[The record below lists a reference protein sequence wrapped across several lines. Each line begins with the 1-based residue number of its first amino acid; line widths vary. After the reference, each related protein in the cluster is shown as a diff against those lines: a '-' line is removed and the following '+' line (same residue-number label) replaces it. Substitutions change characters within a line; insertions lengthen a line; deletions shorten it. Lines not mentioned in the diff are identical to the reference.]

1 MDLCT
6 LAERV
11 AEKYDPDE
19 LVDLLRLTSKDLLR
33 AFPHRLALL
42 RDTSFASECYWEHE
56 EEGEDNEDE

>member
-6 LAERV
+6 LKERV

-19 LVDLLRLTSKDLLR
+19 LVDLLRLTSEDLLR

-42 RDTSFASECYWEHE
+42 RDNFSSEFYWEQE
-56 EEGEDNEDE
+56 DESEDNEDE